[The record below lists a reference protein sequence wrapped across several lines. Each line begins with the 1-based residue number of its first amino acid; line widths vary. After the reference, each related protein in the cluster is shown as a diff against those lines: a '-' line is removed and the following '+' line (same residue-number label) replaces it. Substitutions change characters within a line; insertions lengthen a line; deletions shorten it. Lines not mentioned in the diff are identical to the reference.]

1 MKNMKNFIT
10 LVTAIATII
19 LSSCAHSKENVKISI
34 QTNLG
39 TIEAELFTDKAPETV
54 KNFLSYV
61 DSEFYNGTIF
71 HRVIHGFM
79 IQGGGHTSDMA
90 QKQTKAPIKNEAK
103 NGLKNLKGTL
113 AMARTQAV
121 DSATSQ
127 FSINTNN
134 NSFLDH
140 GARDYG
146 YCVFGKV
153 TSGMNVVEAIEAVR
167 TGQSDIPLENVVII
181 SIKRVK

>member
-1 MKNMKNFIT
+1 MKKLIAFIA
-10 LVTAIATII
+10 VIEIA
-19 LSSCAHSKENVKISI
+19 LSSCAYSKENVKISI

-39 TIEAELFTDKAPETV
+39 TIEAELFTNEAPETV
-54 KNFLSYV
+54 KNFLDYA
-61 DSEFYNGTIF
+61 DNEFYNGTVF

-79 IQGGGHTSDMA
+79 IQGGGYTIDMT
-90 QKQTKAPIKNEAK
+90 QKSAKAPIKNEAK

-127 FSINTNN
+127 FFINTANN
-134 NSFLDH
+134 HFLDH
-140 GARDYG
+140 GTRDYG

-153 TSGMNVVEAIEAVR
+153 TNGMNVVEAIEAVR
-167 TGQSDIPLENVVII
+167 TNQNDMPLENVVII
-181 SIKRVK
+181 SIKRIK

>member
-1 MKNMKNFIT
+1 MKKHIIFIT
-10 LVTAIATII
+10 AIII
-19 LSSCAHSKENVKISI
+19 ALSSCAHSKENVKISI

-54 KNFLSYV
+54 KNFLEYA
-61 DSEFYNGTIF
+61 DSGFYNGTIF
-71 HRVIHGFM
+71 HRVIQGFM

-90 QKQTKAPIKNEAK
+90 QKPTKAPIKNEAK

-127 FSINTNN
+127 FFINTADNQ
-134 NSFLDH
+134 FLDH
-140 GARDYG
+140 GTRDYG

-167 TGQSDIPLENVVII
+167 TNQNDMPLESVVII
-181 SIKRVK
+181 SIKRIK